1 MKPPNEYREMWSEL
15 KDYLHECIEINKK
28 YSKELRGKDSMAGY
42 VTECKT
48 QNLEYVLFNMQ
59 NLEKQHGIEM
69 ETDNEKT

>member
-28 YSKELRGKDSMAGY
+28 YSKELREKDSSAVY

-59 NLEKQHGIEM
+59 NLEKQHGIKSES
-69 ETDNEKT
+69 DEK

>member
-28 YSKELRGKDSMAGY
+28 YSKELREKDSSAVY

-48 QNLEYVLFNMQ
+48 QNLEYVLFKMQ
-59 NLEKQHGIEM
+59 NLEKQHGIKSES
-69 ETDNEKT
+69 DEK